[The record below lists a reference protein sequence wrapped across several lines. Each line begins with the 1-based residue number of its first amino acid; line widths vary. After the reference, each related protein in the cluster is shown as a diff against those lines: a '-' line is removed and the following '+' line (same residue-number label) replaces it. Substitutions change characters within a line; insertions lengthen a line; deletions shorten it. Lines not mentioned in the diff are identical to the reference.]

1 MIEVKIKL
9 VEDGIMPERKTK
21 GAAAFDCYA
30 REEKLLIAPCII
42 PLGFKMEIPEGYH
55 AEIYPRSSI
64 GLNSLLRMANSV
76 GIIDCDYR
84 GEVGFIGESQN
95 GNIVKIEKGQRIA
108 QLIIKRNED
117 VDLVQVEELSDTERG
132 EGGFG
137 SSGRF

>member
-1 MIEVKIKL
+1 MQVKIK
-9 VEDGIMPERKTK
+9 VVDGGVVPKRKTK

-30 REEKLLIAPCII
+30 REEKMVIAPCLI
-42 PLGFKMEIPEGYH
+42 PLGFKMEIPEGYY
-55 AEIYPRSSI
+55 AEIYPRSSV

-108 QLIIKRNED
+108 QLIIKKNEIIY
-117 VDLVQVEELSDTERG
+117 EYIKPMS
-132 EGGFG
+132 
-137 SSGRF
+137 

>member
-9 VEDGIMPERKTK
+9 LDGGIMPERKTK

-30 REEKLLIAPCII
+30 REERMLIAPCII

-76 GIIDCDYR
+76 GIIDADYR

-95 GNIVKIEKGQRIA
+95 GNLVKIEKGQRIA
-108 QLIIKRNED
+108 QLIIKKNED
-117 VDLVQVEELSDTERG
+117 VDLVEVDELSDTERG
-132 EGGFG
+132 EGGYG
-137 SSGRF
+137 SSGKF